1 MRNAARARLTIGAR
15 LLAAAA
21 ATSAIILVLAG
32 LALSAVYERAS
43 ARSFD
48 ERLNIYL
55 RELAADLAAPT
66 DNTRIDFGIIGEP
79 RFEQSL
85 SGWYWQILSLETAP
99 TFQRFSN
106 SLTGL
111 QLPSLADRGVPSRVG
126 ERREATIIGPDE
138 RRIRQVE
145 RLVDLGDDG
154 RYRIAVAG
162 DVDEFEADVADFVF
176 MLWVTFGG
184 LGLLLVLG
192 TLVQVR
198 YGLRPLQALRAD
210 IVAVRGGERDRLD
223 ERYPRDLA
231 PLAQELNQLLDANR
245 EIVARAR
252 TQVGNLAHGLKTPL
266 SVIRNEA
273 EAAAGPLADKVR
285 EQAQVMEDQMSH
297 YLKRARAAATA
308 SVAGL
313 STEAV
318 PVCESLVRMFAKL
331 NAGRDLTVRFV
342 PEPEIGEARV
352 RCERQDLEEML
363 GNLVDNACKWA
374 RGEVTLSL
382 AMLGGEEQAGAQARL
397 AFRVADDGPG
407 LDAAA
412 RADVLRRGHRLDES
426 KPGSGLGLSIV
437 VELAGL
443 YGGSLSLDA
452 APGGGLVATLEL
464 PAV

>member
-1 MRNAARARLTIGAR
+1 MRKDRLTIGAR

-21 ATSAIILVLAG
+21 ATSAVILVAAG

-43 ARSFD
+43 GRGFD

-66 DNTRIDFGIIGEP
+66 DNTRLDFGIIGEP
-79 RFEQSL
+79 RFELPL
-85 SGWYWQILSLETAP
+85 SGWYWQIVSLESAP
-99 TFQRFSN
+99 TFQRFS
-106 SLTGL
+106 
-111 QLPSLADRGVPSRVG
+111 PSLAGLRLQSLAERGIPARVG
-126 ERREATIIGPDE
+126 ERREATLTGPDE
-138 RRIRQVE
+138 RRIRQIE
-145 RLVDLGDDG
+145 RLVDLGEDG
-154 RYRIAVAG
+154 RYRVTVAG
-162 DVDEFEADVADFVF
+162 DVEELEADVADFVF
-176 MLWVTFGG
+176 TLWVTFGG

-198 YGLRPLQALRAD
+198 YGLRPLQALRAE
-210 IVAVRGGERDRLD
+210 IVAVRAGERERLH
-223 ERYPRDLA
+223 ETYPPDLA
-231 PLAQELNQLLDANR
+231 PLAQEVNQLLDSNR

-273 EAAAGPLADKVR
+273 EAAQGPLADKVR

-308 SVAGL
+308 NVAGL
-313 STEAV
+313 STEAA

-331 NAGRDLTVRFV
+331 NAGRDLSVAFV
-342 PEPEIGEARV
+342 PEPGAGEARV

-374 RGEVTLSL
+374 SSRVTLAL
-382 AMLGGEEQAGAQARL
+382 VPVMHEGQARL
-397 AFRVADDGPG
+397 AFRVSDDGPG
-407 LDAAA
+407 LDADA
-412 RADVLRRGHRLDES
+412 RAAVLRRGHRLDET

-443 YGGSLSLDA
+443 YGGALILDA
-452 APGGGLVATLEL
+452 APDGGLVVTLEL